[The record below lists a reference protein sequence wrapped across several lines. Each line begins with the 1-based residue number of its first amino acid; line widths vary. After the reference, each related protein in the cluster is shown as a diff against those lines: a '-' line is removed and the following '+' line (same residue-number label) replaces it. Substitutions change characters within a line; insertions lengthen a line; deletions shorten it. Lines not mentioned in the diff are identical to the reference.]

1 MKCLSVLAALLVLS
15 VSTAA
20 KAEGGYYSQTYQVNQ
35 PVAAKAS
42 VFIVSAVLL
51 KKGTTDGIRLLHG
64 TVENKRDKDEA
75 LGAFVS
81 KALQDYPDYSVMST
95 LVTKLNVSVPAQPA
109 MTMQCV

>member
-1 MKCLSVLAALLVLS
+1 MKFLSVLAALLVLS
-15 VSTAA
+15 VTTAA
-20 KAEGGYYSQTYQVNQ
+20 KAEGGYSQTYQVNQ